1 MSLLIFLIPAAF
13 DWETVNPLDN
23 AQQTII
29 TFKNITKSY
38 ENGENVIE
46 GFNLS
51 IRRGEF
57 VTLLGPSGCGKT
69 TLLRM
74 IGGFELPTSGELL
87 LNGRDISRI
96 PSNER
101 PINTVFQSYALFP
114 FLNIY
119 DNIAFGLKIRK
130 KPEAEIRRKVQD
142 VLRIVDLE
150 GFENRRVRTLSGG
163 QQQRVA
169 IARAIINEPQILL
182 LDEPL
187 SALDYKMRQEM
198 QLELREM
205 HRELGITFVF
215 VTHDQEEAMTMSDR
229 IVVLSDGKV
238 QQVGT
243 PEEIY
248 KTPNNLFVADF
259 IGNSNIF
266 NGNVT
271 KPGIVTFL
279 DTPFTCSTDLP
290 EGTPIRAV
298 IRPENVKLTEIPA
311 PADRKAASF
320 TRTEENPRENEPLC
334 GEDPREN
341 EPLRGGNPHENEPL
355 CGENAPSQPLVG
367 TVTETIFKGDG
378 YEATVQCGRSEITAN
393 VPHSIPAHTPVGISF
408 LPGTIHLIRAD
419 ESRNHFRGV
428 VDQDGLLE
436 TEEGVFLPRRF
447 EPALYGRRVEA
458 FFEPA
463 DAKMSDDAE
472 KGFVTGHI
480 MHTIYV
486 GDHYVY
492 SVRSENDRDYFVDDE
507 WLWNIGDRVSVFVAA
522 EDVHYRVL

>member
-1 MSLLIFLIPAAF
+1 M
-13 DWETVNPLDN
+13 TPLDN

-51 IRRGEF
+51 IHRGEF

-87 LNGRDISRI
+87 LDGRDISRI

-130 KPEAEIRRKVQD
+130 KPETEIRKKVQD

-150 GFENRRVRTLSGG
+150 GFENRRVKTLSGG

-205 HRELGITFVF
+205 HKELGITFVF

-271 KPGIVTFL
+271 KPDVVTFL
-279 DTPFTCSTDLP
+279 DTPFACSTDLP

-298 IRPENVKLTEIPA
+298 IRPENVILTEIPT
-311 PADRKAASF
+311 PAD
-320 TRTEENPRENEPLC
+320 PLI
-334 GEDPREN
+334 
-341 EPLRGGNPHENEPL
+341 
-355 CGENAPSQPLVG
+355 G
-367 TVTETIFKGDG
+367 TVAETIFKGDG
-378 YEATVQCGRSEITAN
+378 YEATVLCGKSEITAN

-408 LPGTIHLIRAD
+408 LPGTIHLIRSD

-428 VDQDGLLE
+428 VDQDGRLE
-436 TEEGVFLPRRF
+436 TEEGVFLPRIF
-447 EPALYGRRVEA
+447 EPALYGKRVEA

-522 EDVHYRVL
+522 EDVHYQVL